1 MKVTERSQ
9 EVTITDLM
17 TAISAVRRSARR
29 ASRHAWPADLL
40 PAAQVELLRLAAA
53 QPGITVTGAARELR
67 VAPNTVSTLV
77 SRLTAAGLLRR
88 ERALPD
94 GRAVR
99 LAVTARAQRRMAD
112 WHDLRTELAQEAITR
127 LPPADQQA
135 LAGAVPALLRLAEQ
149 LAA

>member
-1 MKVTERSQ
+1 M
-9 EVTITDLM
+9 TITDLM

-40 PAAQVELLRLAAA
+40 PAAQVELLQLAAA
-53 QPGITVTGAARELR
+53 RPGLSVTEAARELR

-88 ERALPD
+88 ERTLPD

-99 LAVTARAQRRMAD
+99 LAVTTRARRRMAD
-112 WHDLRTELAQEAITR
+112 WRDLRSELAQAALTR
-127 LPPADQQA
+127 LPPADREA
-135 LAGAVPALLRLAEQ
+135 LASAVPALLRLAEQ